1 MKRFGVYALF
11 LIPGFWVEGRAVGA
25 DRVYY
30 SIVMNENLIGYA
42 LVESERTTNDGK
54 EMLRLKSTTT
64 LRVTLLGKP
73 HNSRLES
80 ETLVRPDNG
89 RPLRYTLTNTTNDVV
104 NHTECEIADGVAR
117 TWTYRKGEQK
127 GTPTETK
134 LPADTLLLSGNNFA
148 HWGLLAK
155 AVAAEKAGKAKV
167 AVFVPEDGAVETME
181 LTRDETRDLDVRG
194 KPRPCARWRQE
205 KADITVWVDTRSHE
219 FVRLEVP
226 AQQSTVTLVDENV
239 VKQVQ
244 RARAE
249 DVLARH
255 FTQSNVVFDDYLKV
269 TSLKAELD
277 VQLIGSGVESDVAG
291 LATAM
296 QTLEGIKDGARLTG
310 TVTVR
315 TKPYDGKGSPAF
327 PSKPDDKFARWL
339 KPEPF
344 IESDDKSITDRSA
357 ELVKGAATR
366 WEATLRI
373 ARWVHKEI
381 RYTIGDTPS
390 ARLALEKK
398 AGDCGP
404 HSTLTV
410 ALLRAAGIPARLVG
424 GLMYAPT
431 FGGSFGQHAWVEV
444 HLGPA
449 GWVTLDPTTGEY
461 EKVGATHIKL
471 FGGMG
476 GVVPKSIKVVAFQP
490 PNQVVHAT
498 PPGKALPLPWEL
510 DRKYTFTFTQAGK
523 EFGSEV
529 FTITKVQHAGKDAY
543 RMQSD
548 LNLKAG
554 GSAIKSTTS
563 LTVEPNGMPLAFHRE
578 HDTAG
583 TKYTIECAFRDGT
596 AQVKVSGA
604 RELTREIKVP
614 AGVYCFDNN
623 LMGSW
628 VLLLSQLDYAA
639 DKEVSVRAFH
649 PSSLQIL
656 PITFKPEAP
665 AEITIG
671 GKKLACYKCDMASLK
686 SAFWITRDGRFVK
699 TQQGNMV
706 IELTK
711 RRE

>member
-1 MKRFGVYALF
+1 MKHFSVFVLF
-11 LIPGFWVEGRAVGA
+11 LISGLWVEGRAVGA
-25 DRVYY
+25 ELVYY
-30 SIVMNENLIGYA
+30 SIVMNDNLVGYA
-42 LVESERTTNDGK
+42 LVESERTTDNGK

-73 HNSRLES
+73 HNVRLES
-80 ETLVRPDNG
+80 ETLVRPDDG
-89 RPLRYTLTNTTNDVV
+89 RPIRYTLTNNTNDAV
-104 NHTECEIADGVAR
+104 NYTECEIADGVAR
-117 TWTYRKGEQK
+117 TWTYRKGEK
-127 GTPTETK
+127 KATPTETK
-134 LPADTLLLSGNNFA
+134 LPAHTLLLSGNNFA
-148 HWGLLAK
+148 HWGLLAR
-155 AVAAEKAGKAKV
+155 AAAAEKGGKAKLT
-167 AVFVPEDGAVETME
+167 VFVPEGGAVDTME
-181 LTRDETRDLDVRG
+181 MTRGETRDLDVRG
-194 KPRPCARWRQE
+194 KPRPCTRWRLE
-205 KADITVWVDTRSHE
+205 KADMTVWVDTRSHE

-226 AQQSTVTLVDENV
+226 AQQSTVTLLDESV
-239 VKQVQ
+239 VKEVQ
-244 RARAE
+244 KARAE

-296 QTLEGIKDGARLTG
+296 QVLEGKKDGARLTG
-310 TVTVR
+310 TVTVH
-315 TKPYDGKGSPAF
+315 TKPYDGKDSPAF
-327 PSKPDDKFARWL
+327 PGKPDDRFARWL

-344 IESDDKSITDRSA
+344 IESDDKSITARSA
-357 ELVKGAATR
+357 ELVQGAATR
-366 WEATLRI
+366 WEAALRI
-373 ARWVHKEI
+373 ARWVHKNI

-404 HSTLTV
+404 HATLTV

-424 GLMYAPT
+424 GLMYAPI

-449 GWVTLDPTTGEY
+449 GWVTIDPTTGEY
-461 EKVGATHIKL
+461 EKVGASHIKL
-471 FGGMG
+471 FDGMG

-490 PNQVVHAT
+490 PNQFVHAT
-498 PPGKALPLPWEL
+498 ATRKALPLPWKP

-523 EFGSEV
+523 EFGTEV
-529 FTITKVQHAGKDAY
+529 VSIMKVKHGGKDAY
-543 RMQSD
+543 RMNSD
-548 LNLKAG
+548 LSLKAG
-554 GSAIKSTTS
+554 GRDIKSTTS
-563 LTVEPNGMPLAFHRE
+563 LTVEPNGMPLAFHR
-578 HDTAG
+578 DYDIAG
-583 TKYTIECAFRDGT
+583 TKYTIECTFREGT

-604 RELTREIKVP
+604 RELTRAIKVP

-639 DKEVSVRAFH
+639 GKEVSVRAFH

-665 AEITIG
+665 AEMSIG
-671 GKKLACYKCDMASLK
+671 GKKLACYKCDISSLH
-686 SAFWITRDGRFVK
+686 SVFWITRDGRFVK
-699 TQQGNMV
+699 TQQGDMV
-706 IELTK
+706 IEL
-711 RRE
+711 